1 MIYAENLE
9 ITKGAL
15 NDIHDWGVKKIKGEK
30 QFAQRA
36 IASIEDIINKT
47 QTDTPKAET
56 PTETQATTSEQ
67 PPKPA

>member
-1 MIYAENLE
+1 MFYAENIE

-15 NDIHDWGVKKIKGEK
+15 SDIHDWGVKKIKGEK

-47 QTDTPKAET
+47 ETDTPKTET
-56 PTETQATTSEQ
+56 PTESQPTAEQ
-67 PPKPA
+67 P